1 MAHPWPARTAV
12 ATLFVAA
19 VFLMHPSALP
29 AQSTGG
35 PTAQYPQSRL
45 SISLPAN
52 ARAGAIVA
60 VTLSGTNEPF
70 TEGAPVTYTLEVFV
84 QKRSVFPSCPA
95 SYAEEI
101 NNLANLSGAA
111 VVRIASNLNE
121 GVSGPFRI
129 PVKYRTGSIR
139 SIVICAY
146 SRLITDDAA
155 HAELRRTLRPRR
167 RH

>member
-19 VFLMHPSALP
+19 VFLVHPSAPP

-35 PTAQYPQSRL
+35 PSAQYPQSRL
-45 SISLPAN
+45 SISLPAT
-52 ARAGAIVA
+52 ARAGSIVT
-60 VTLSGTNEPF
+60 VTLAGTNAAF
-70 TEGAPVTYTLEVFV
+70 TEGAPITYSLEVFV

-95 SYAEEI
+95 SYGEEV
-101 NNLANLSGAA
+101 NNLANLNGTA
-111 VVRIASNLNE
+111 VVRIANGLNE

-129 PVKYRTGSIR
+129 PLKYRTGSIR
-139 SIVICAY
+139 RIVICAY

-155 HAELRRTLRPRR
+155 YAELRRTLRPQR